1 MIIVAES
8 INDFKDIDA
17 RLLAEE
23 TVKVLLEKKGVEVRM
38 FDVRQ
43 KTSVTDF
50 YVNATG
56 RSTTQVAALA
66 NDVVD
71 ELEKKGRSALRV
83 EGRLENKWLLVDFG
97 DVIVNVFDRP
107 SREFYDFDRH
117 LPSGSEVD
125 ISNLVKEVDKKLD
138 ALRNNNI

>member
-1 MIIVAES
+1 MAKCNI
-8 INDFKDIDA
+8 DFKNIDS

-38 FDVRQ
+38 FDVRE

-50 YVNATG
+50 YVNVTG

-71 ELEKKGRSALRV
+71 ELEKKGRVALRV

-117 LPSGSEVD
+117 LPNGSEVD
-125 ISNLVKEVDKKLD
+125 ITDLIKEVDEKLN